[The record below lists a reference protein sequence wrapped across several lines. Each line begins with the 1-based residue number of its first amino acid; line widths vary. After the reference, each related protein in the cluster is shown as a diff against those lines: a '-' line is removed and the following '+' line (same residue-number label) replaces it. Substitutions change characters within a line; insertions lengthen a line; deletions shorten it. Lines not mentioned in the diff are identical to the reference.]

1 MIPPAESSSGGAGSA
16 VGADRSTRGN
26 PAERRAQ
33 IPQAGSSSGRA
44 VAIGDPRRLAGF
56 RLAGADVAA
65 ATDRASI
72 TAAWDGLGEDVALAI
87 LTPAAHGVLRE
98 RLEEKP
104 HRVWVV
110 LP

>member
-16 VGADRSTRGN
+16 RTAVGTDRST
-26 PAERRAQ
+26 
-33 IPQAGSSSGRA
+33 SSGRA
-44 VAIGDPRRLAGF
+44 VAIGDPRRLGGF
-56 RLAGADVAA
+56 RLAGADVGA

-98 RLEEKP
+98 RLDEEP
-104 HRVWVV
+104 YRVWVV